1 MHRSEPRLSVAT
13 ATRTR
18 LWSRLDLSNT
28 LWVSLSPIIPRWEHL
43 VAGKQTGLPLILN
56 YGELYN
62 YFIIYHN
69 VTIIEVKCTIN
80 MHLNHPQTT
89 PSPQHYCSVELFPS
103 QNQSLVPKRLRTT
116 GFKDEIIENK
126 VIKSMHRTQG
136 NEIFFWSM
144 WNYY

>member
-1 MHRSEPRLSVAT
+1 MHRSEPRLSAVT

-28 LWVSLSPIIPRWEHL
+28 LWVSLSPIIPRWEDL

-69 VTIIEVKCTIN
+69 VTIIEVKCTVN
-80 MHLNHPQTT
+80 MRLNHPQTT

-116 GFKDEIIENK
+116 GFKDEMIENK
-126 VIKSMHRTQG
+126 VIKSMHRTQLG
-136 NEIFFWSM
+136 
-144 WNYY
+144 